1 MWEPTIKISYYLFP
15 LFSCLHP
22 SWHSESRYVMVIDK
36 RRNKFDHSPFT
47 KISLLLFATYRFAFL
62 LIDLFHLSEDTSQ
75 HLRAHSRSDKVLIL
89 EEQSYSL
96 GKFPCSSL
104 MHVCV
109 LLSHVELFMTL
120 WTVACQVP
128 PSMAF
133 SRQEYWSGL
142 PIPAPCSSRIVV
154 SCSVGGC
161 EGHVENLDYP

>member
-1 MWEPTIKISYYLFP
+1 
-15 LFSCLHP
+15 
-22 SWHSESRYVMVIDK
+22 
-36 RRNKFDHSPFT
+36 
-47 KISLLLFATYRFAFL
+47 
-62 LIDLFHLSEDTSQ
+62 
-75 HLRAHSRSDKVLIL
+75 
-89 EEQSYSL
+89 
-96 GKFPCSSL
+96 

-142 PIPAPCSSRIVV
+142 PIPAPCSSWIVV

-161 EGHVENLDYP
+161 KGHVENLDYPQMHGGLFGNNEFVFDIFCLHDHDTLHLKIYGDC